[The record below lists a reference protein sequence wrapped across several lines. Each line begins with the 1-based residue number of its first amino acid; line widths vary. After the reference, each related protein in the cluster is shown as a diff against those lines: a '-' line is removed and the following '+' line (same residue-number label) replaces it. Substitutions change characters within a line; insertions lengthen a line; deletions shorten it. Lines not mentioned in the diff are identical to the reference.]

1 MENKQTGPAARWKYT
16 PIPACGGTSPKGK
29 HVTGFSGRF
38 TPLQHGY
45 HRLTGFSGC
54 YSSPTNPVRWCNS
67 SSFATPEGEV
77 CSTLPL
83 PAVRVILSASE
94 ESRYM
99 PHLRQTVINTS
110 RQEGAACGG
119 FSPFGAL
126 RHHLRHCVKRV
137 TRFSGRYAPLRIV
150 FPCHPAER
158 WDNNAPISDFP
169 ISTTRHRAAK
179 TSPSGGTAI

>member
-1 MENKQTGPAARWKYT
+1 MPLTRRWWASFNSYKTPLMIKPLQPRPWREGKTGQPGLRPAGNTPLSPPAAVL
-16 PIPACGGTSPKGK
+16 P
-29 HVTGFSGRF
+29 
-38 TPLQHGY
+38 
-45 HRLTGFSGC
+45 
-54 YSSPTNPVRWCNS
+54 
-67 SSFATPEGEV
+67 PEGEV

-179 TSPSGGTAI
+179 TSPSGGSGA

>member
-1 MENKQTGPAARWKYT
+1 MIKPNNRALGAMENKQTGPAARWKYT
-16 PIPACGGTSPKGK
+16 PIPLRGLLHRKACHWILS
-29 HVTGFSGRF
+29 
-38 TPLQHGY
+38 
-45 HRLTGFSGC
+45 RLTAP
-54 YSSPTNPVRWCNS
+54 YES

-77 CSTLPL
+77 CSTLSL
-83 PAVRVILSASE
+83 PAVHVILSASE

-179 TSPSGGTAI
+179 TSPSGGSGA